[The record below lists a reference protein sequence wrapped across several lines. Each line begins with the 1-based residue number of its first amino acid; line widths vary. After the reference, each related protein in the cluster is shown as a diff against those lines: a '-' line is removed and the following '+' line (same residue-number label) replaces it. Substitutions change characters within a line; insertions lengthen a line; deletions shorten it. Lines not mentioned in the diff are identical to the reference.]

1 MGENTS
7 EAVSKEKKSRFKN
20 LKAEFKKII
29 WPGRKKAVKQ
39 RRQRL
44 AEACVGFAPALHTAP
59 CGQARLQSPQRMH
72 SGLLGVR

>member
-29 WPGRKKAVKQ
+29 WPDRKKAVKQ
-39 RRQRL
+39 TFAVIGASVFL
-44 AEACVGFAPALHTAP
+44 GLFIAILDTVIDFGLGFIL
-59 CGQARLQSPQRMH
+59 
-72 SGLLGVR
+72 

>member
-29 WPGRKKAVKQ
+29 WPDRKKAVKQ
-39 RRQRL
+39 TFAVIGASVFL
-44 AEACVGFAPALHTAP
+44 GLFIAILDTVSDFGLGFIL
-59 CGQARLQSPQRMH
+59 
-72 SGLLGVR
+72 

>member
-29 WPGRKKAVKQ
+29 WPDRKKAVKQ
-39 RRQRL
+39 T
-44 AEACVGFAPALHTAP
+44 FAVIGASVFL
-59 CGQARLQSPQRMH
+59 
-72 SGLLGVR
+72 GLLIAILDTVIDFGLGFIL